1 MMLERATLFVGSAR
15 PAGESTSE
23 SLGRYLVDR
32 LEEGGATASIH
43 RASHARKGK
52 AERELMASLD
62 ESDLFV
68 LSTPLYVDSLPYLV
82 TDALE
87 RIAARREV
95 RGPGRPTGFLA
106 IVNCGF
112 PEADHTATAI
122 DICRVFARR
131 AGYEWRGELGLGGGE
146 LIAGRPLDEVGWP
159 ARHAREALD
168 LAAEAL
174 LEGLA
179 VPEEAV
185 ELMARPMIPYRLYT
199 LVGDMRWRRTAQRHG
214 VRRRLDDRPYEPPPE
229 G

>member
-1 MMLERATLFVGSAR
+1 MSLERATLFVGSAR
-15 PAGESTSE
+15 PTGESTSE
-23 SLGRYLVDR
+23 TLGRYLVDR
-32 LEEGGATASIH
+32 LEGAGAKASIH
-43 RASHARKGK
+43 RASHARKGT

-62 ESDLFV
+62 DSDLFV

-87 RIAARREV
+87 RIVARREF
-95 RGPGRPTGFLA
+95 RGPDRPTGLLA

-122 DICRVFARR
+122 DICRAFARR
-131 AGYEWRGELGLGGGE
+131 AGYAWRGGLGLGGGE

-168 LAAEAL
+168 LAAKAL
-174 LEGLA
+174 FEGRR
-179 VPEEAV
+179 VPERAI
-185 ELMARPMIPYRLYT
+185 ELMARPMIPHRLYT
-199 LVGDMRWRRTAQRHG
+199 LVGDMRWRRTARRHG
-214 VRRRLDDRPYEPPPE
+214 VGRRLDHRPYESPLE